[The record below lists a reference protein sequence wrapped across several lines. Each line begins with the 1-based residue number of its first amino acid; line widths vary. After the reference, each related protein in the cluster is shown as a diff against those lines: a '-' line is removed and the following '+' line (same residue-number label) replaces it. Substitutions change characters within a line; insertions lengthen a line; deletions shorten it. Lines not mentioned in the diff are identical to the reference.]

1 MENQDYLDCNRE
13 AWNAKVSKHL
23 DSDFYRMDD
32 FRAGWNSL
40 TEIELP
46 LLEGIEG
53 KTLLH
58 LQCHFGQDT
67 LSLARM
73 GAHCTGIDLSEEAIN
88 AAQKLSEE
96 LALPAQFIVS
106 DVYSVPQNVANQ
118 FDLVFTTYGTVGWLP
133 DLDKWAKVV
142 AGALKPGAEFI
153 FAEFHPVMWMYNSDF
168 SQIDYAYFNTG
179 KIEEIE
185 TGTYADREANIS
197 QRTISWNHHL
207 SEVVGAL
214 LKQGLVL
221 EFIQEYDFS
230 PYPCFSNMVEVGLR
244 RYQIQGLEGK
254 LPMVYALKLSKPK

>member
-142 AGALKPGAEFI
+142 ASALKPGAEFI
-153 FAEFHPVMWMYNSDF
+153 FADFHPVMWMYNSDF

-230 PYPCFSNMVEVGLR
+230 PYPCFSNMVEVGPR